1 MEEFSVET
9 INNIV
14 GSMSKHIDMVLKAED
29 NRIRY

>member
-9 INNIV
+9 INNIIE
-14 GSMSKHIDMVLKAED
+14 SMNKRIDMVLKVEG